1 MTPKQVNEIIDFSG
15 NQEKYN
21 ETSKNLFSL
30 QLEGVAGIINRLD
43 KYNIALLAD
52 EVGMGKTLQA
62 LGVMAMKYKENSNL
76 KTLIIVPNRNIAR
89 QWRDEEYTNFKIKH
103 LKKDCLPKRSGTI
116 FIENF
121 SKDEIEKTKNKK
133 IVFAKI
139 TSFSYSEDKV
149 KYGNYE
155 KGIKKYLKNFISNF
169 DFVIID
175 ESHKLRSNEDTNRIK
190 FAKSFFENL
199 KDKAQILLLTATPV
213 FKHKNDLKRVL
224 ILFKQNINLFRQGI
238 KNIEDI
244 SINNK
249 EIMQKIAI
257 RRLRVMSNG
266 TVKYEY
272 RRELARKAGF
282 NKNKLDENEL
292 FFALIQ
298 KEAIKKDINLSKSKT
313 LLDFMEGIEF
323 ESENEENSNEIEK
336 FVNEIQNKL
345 NISPSNPKY
354 NELFAQI
361 NLKEKYLIFVNRVAS
376 AYNIA
381 REYIKMYDE
390 CLWSLIVKR
399 LKRKYPYLKDKKMP
413 NTRKT
418 FNELFNKLLFEKEIE
433 KYVKKINWEN
443 INLDK
448 FKAEKAKEPNQS
460 YVTYEKAKKLAL
472 IEFFETFEKK
482 QLKEEFKNFIEN
494 YKSDDENNQED
505 TKVNLKSAILD
516 FFVTKKNDISTP
528 ASRFVKKLHNKKSP
542 YYNFFKTDFFEIL
555 EEKENIKLNET
566 QKILIKNAI
575 LYASEGVVELFI
587 EDIRGDRKYDDFKK
601 NIEQRWNTLLFIKEI
616 KEFIKYY
623 NKFEKYLKFNEN
635 QEEDGDYSEI
645 EKHFKNK
652 LPAYPFTG
660 HTKNKYII
668 SQFNSP
674 FFPKILIG
682 TSTLQEGVNLHLF
695 CDKVIHFG
703 IPYSFGS
710 DEQRIGRVDRVF
722 GKLDRELE
730 NKEKTL
736 DISYVFLE
744 KSFDEIGVL
753 NLLTCK
759 RKFEDVLDSGD
770 KVIKEE
776 CEFEDKQISELLYSP
791 NLEKCKIKEPYPW
804 KSKK

>member
-1 MTPKQVNEIIDFSG
+1 MTPKEVNKIIDFSG
-15 NQEKYN
+15 KKEKYD
-21 ETSKNLFSL
+21 EAHKNLFSL
-30 QLEGVAGIINRLD
+30 QLEGVAGIINRLE

-62 LGVMAMKYKENSNL
+62 LGVMAMKYKENPNL
-76 KTLIIVPNRNIAR
+76 KTLVIVPNRNIAR
-89 QWRDEEYTNFKIKH
+89 QWRDEEYPNFKKKH
-103 LKKDCLPKRSGTI
+103 LKKDCLSKKSETV

-121 SKDEIEKTKNKK
+121 SEDEIEKTKNKK

-149 KYGNYE
+149 RYGNYE
-155 KGIKKYLKNFISNF
+155 NGAKKYLKDFISSF
-169 DFVIID
+169 DFVIVD
-175 ESHKLRSNEDTNRIK
+175 ESHKLRSDEDTNRIK

-199 KDKAQILLLTATPV
+199 KENAQILLLTATPV
-213 FKHKNDLKRVL
+213 FKHKEDLKKVL
-224 ILFKQNINLFRQGI
+224 KLFNQNIKDVNL
-238 KNIEDI
+238 NA
-244 SINNK
+244 SNK

-266 TVKYEY
+266 KVKYEY
-272 RRELARKAGF
+272 RKEIARKAGF
-282 NKNKLDENEL
+282 NKNELDENEL

-298 KEAIKKDINLSKSKT
+298 KEAIKKDINLSKSKA

-323 ESENEENSNEIEK
+323 ESENEESNSEIEK
-336 FVNEIQNKL
+336 FIKSIQNKL
-345 NISPSNPKY
+345 DFTPSNPKY
-354 NELFAQI
+354 DELFAQI

-381 REYIKMYDE
+381 REYIKKYDE
-390 CLWSLIVKR
+390 YLWDLIVKR
-399 LKRKYPYLKDKKMP
+399 LKSKYPDLKDKKIP
-413 NTRKT
+413 DTR
-418 FNELFNKLLFEKEIE
+418 EEFNKLFKSEIKIE
-433 KYVKKINWEN
+433 KYIKRINLKD

-448 FKAEKAKEPNQS
+448 FKKTLNYTDIKE
-460 YVTYEKAKKLAL
+460 TKILLLK
-472 IEFFETFEKK
+472 EFFEIFDES
-482 QLKEEFKNFIEN
+482 QFNERFFKNFVEN
-494 YKSDDENNQED
+494 YESNDDQNNQED
-505 TKVNLKSAILD
+505 TKVNLKSTILD
-516 FFVTKKNDISTP
+516 FFVTKKDDISTP

-542 YYNFFKTDFFEIL
+542 YYEFFKKDFFEIL
-555 EEKENIKLNET
+555 KEKENIKLNET

-587 EDIRGDRKYDDFKK
+587 EDIRGDGKYNEFRK
-601 NIEQRWNTLLFIKEI
+601 NIKERWNKFFFIKDVR
-616 KEFIKYY
+616 EFIKYY
-623 NKFEKYLKFNEN
+623 DKFEKYLKFNEN
-635 QEEDGDYSEI
+635 QEENENYSEI
-645 EKHFKNK
+645 EKHFKNR

-695 CDKVIHFG
+695 CDKIIHFG

-710 DEQRIGRVDRVF
+710 DEQKIGRVDRVF

-736 DISYVFLE
+736 DIFYVFLE
-744 KSFDEIGVL
+744 KSFDEMGVL

-776 CEFEDKQISELLYSP
+776 CEYEDKQIDELLYSP
-791 NLEKCKIKEPYPW
+791 NLEKCKNKEPYPW
-804 KSKK
+804 KSKNK